1 MYNICILSNAKMCL
15 MYNTHSIKETILKG
29 TIVIIEY
36 MAEMFMPKKNLL
48 RNVSVLFLL
57 FVAIVSL
64 YISKVSDLIHDEP
77 GLPYDKEH

>member
-1 MYNICILSNAKMCL
+1 MYD
-15 MYNTHSIKETILKG
+15 THSIKETILKG

-36 MAEMFMPKKNLL
+36 MAEMFMLKKNFL

-64 YISKVSDLIHDEP
+64 YISTVSDL
-77 GLPYDKEH
+77 Y